1 MEKKTKQ
8 YQKPLVEKI
17 NLRVTESV
25 LTACK
30 TSLSAV
36 QPKHNAPGNIC
47 TASPA
52 CKNDAGS

>member
-17 NLRVTESV
+17 NLRITESV

-30 TSLSAV
+30 TSFSAV
-36 QPKHNAPGNIC
+36 QPKHDPAAAIC

-52 CKNDAGS
+52 CKNDTGS